1 MIRYRSH
8 PNARF
13 DVQLSDQI
21 VLLMIGKGHVRH
33 LVPSSRMIYAYPSA
47 WAIIE
52 SRTTHLKAL
61 LDPLRQHVLLCC
73 SEKRRWM
80 TMMND
85 EIWSCQSDK

>member
-1 MIRYRSH
+1 MIRHRFRPY
-8 PNARF
+8 AQF
-13 DVQLSDQI
+13 DVQLSGQI
-21 VLLMIGKGHVRH
+21 VLLIIGKGHVRN
-33 LVPSSRMIYAYPSA
+33 LVPSSRMIFAYLSA

-52 SRTTHLKAL
+52 SRTTYLKAL